1 MEIQRLCLSL
11 REIAQLEVKKLS
23 DKEYRI
29 LVINPGS
36 TSTKIGVFDNEISIF
51 EKTIRHD
58 ADIINSYSNIIEQYD
73 FRKATILETLDKEG
87 INISKL
93 SAVCGRGGL
102 LRPIEGGTYAVNDL
116 MLKDLRA
123 GFSGQHAS
131 NLGGIIA
138 FEIAAGLNIPA
149 YIVDPVVVDELDPI
163 ARISGFAL
171 IERKSI
177 FHALNQKAVARRIA
191 KELGKKYN
199 ELNLI
204 VTHMG
209 GGITVGVH
217 KQGKVIDVNNG
228 LHGDGPFSP
237 ERAGTVPAG
246 DLIALC
252 YSGEYY
258 REEIMKKLVGQGG
271 LVGYLGTNDA
281 VQVEERIAAGDKE
294 AKLVYDAMGYQ
305 VAKEIGAASAVL
317 AGKVDAIVL
326 TGGLAY
332 GKGFVKE
339 ISDRIN
345 WIADV
350 IIHPGENELQAL
362 AEGALRVLRGEE
374 EVRVY
379 PGNFTTANI

>member
-1 MEIQRLCLSL
+1 MQE
-11 REIAQLEVKKLS
+11 
-23 DKEYRI
+23 KEYRI
-29 LVINPGS
+29 LIINPGS
-36 TSTKIGVFDNEISIF
+36 TSTKIGVYDNEISIL
-51 EKTIRHD
+51 EKTLRHD
-58 ADIINSYSNIIEQYD
+58 ANKINTFDNIIDQYEY
-73 FRKATILETLDKEG
+73 RKKNILEILDTEG

-93 SAVCGRGGL
+93 DAVCGRGGL
-102 LRPIEGGTYAVNDL
+102 LRPIEGGTYSVNDV
-116 MLKDLRA
+116 MLTDLRT

-138 FEIAAGLNIPA
+138 YEIASGLNIPA
-149 YIVDPVVVDELDPI
+149 FIVDPVVVDELDPI
-163 ARISGFAL
+163 ARISGFSL

-177 FHALNQKAVARRIA
+177 FHALNQKAVARRVA
-191 KELGKKYN
+191 KELGKNYKD
-199 ELNLI
+199 LNLI

-246 DLIALC
+246 DLITLC
-252 YSGEYY
+252 YSGEFY

-281 VQVEERIAAGDKE
+281 IQVEKMIENGNEAAE
-294 AKLVYDAMGYQ
+294 LVYEAMAYQ
-305 VAKEIGAASAVL
+305 VAKEIGSASTVL
-317 AGKVDAIVL
+317 SGKVDAIIL

-332 GKGFVKE
+332 GKSFVKS
-339 ISDRIN
+339 ITDRIN

-350 IIHPGENELQAL
+350 IVQPGENELQAL
-362 AEGALRVLRGEE
+362 AEGALRVLRNEE
-374 EVRVY
+374 EVKIY
-379 PGNFTTANI
+379 PGHSDTTII

>member
-1 MEIQRLCLSL
+1 LPCNKL
-11 REIAQLEVKKLS
+11 RKFFPLGVNTLQE
-23 DKEYRI
+23 KEYRI
-29 LVINPGS
+29 LIINPGS
-36 TSTKIGVFDNEISIF
+36 TSTKIGVFNNEFSIL

-58 ADIINSYSNIIEQYD
+58 ANVINSFDTIIDQFEY
-73 FRKATILETLDKEG
+73 RKNTILEILDAEG

-93 SAVCGRGGL
+93 DAVCGRGGL
-102 LRPIEGGTYAVNDL
+102 LRPIEGGTYAVNDA
-116 MLKDLRA
+116 MLSDLRSD
-123 GFSGQHAS
+123 FSGSHAS

-138 FEIAAGLNIPA
+138 YEIALGLNIPSF
-149 YIVDPVVVDELDPI
+149 IVDPVVVDELEPI
-163 ARISGFAL
+163 ARISGFAQ

-177 FHALNQKAVARRIA
+177 FHALNQKAVARRVA
-191 KELGKKYN
+191 SQLGKKYKD
-199 ELNLI
+199 LNLI

-246 DLIALC
+246 DLISLC

-258 REEIMKKLVGQGG
+258 REEVMKKLVGQGG

-281 VQVEERIAAGDKE
+281 VQVEKMIENGNEKAT
-294 AKLVYDAMGYQ
+294 LVYDAMAYQ

-317 AGKVDAIVL
+317 SGKVDAIIL

-332 GKGFVKE
+332 GKGFVKS
-339 ISDRIN
+339 ITDRIN

-350 IIHPGENELQAL
+350 IVHPGENELQAL
-362 AEGALRVLRGEE
+362 AEGALRVLKGEE
-374 EVRVY
+374 DAKIY
-379 PGNFTTANI
+379 PGHLN

>member
-1 MEIQRLCLSL
+1 LQ
-11 REIAQLEVKKLS
+11 

-29 LVINPGS
+29 LAINPGS
-36 TSTKIGVFDNEISIF
+36 TSTKIGIFDDEISIF
-51 EKTIRHD
+51 EKTIRHE
-58 ADIINSYSNIIEQYD
+58 AESINSFANIIDQFE
-73 FRKATILETLDKEG
+73 FRKTTILETLDNEG

-102 LRPIEGGTYAVNDL
+102 LRPIEGGTYPVNDL
-116 MLKDLRA
+116 MLKDLRS
-123 GFSGQHAS
+123 GNYGQHAS

-138 FEIAAGLNIPA
+138 NEIATNLNIPA
-149 YIVDPVVVDELDPI
+149 FIVDPVVVDELEPI
-163 ARISGFAL
+163 ARISGFSL

-177 FHALNQKAVARRIA
+177 FHALNQKAVARRVA
-191 KELGKKYN
+191 KDLGKKYN
-199 ELNLI
+199 DLNLI

-217 KQGKVIDVNNG
+217 KQGKVVDVNNG

-252 YSGEYY
+252 FSGEHY

-281 VQVEERIAAGDKE
+281 VKVEKMIDSGDSE
-294 AKLVYDAMGYQ
+294 ALLIYDAMAYQ
-305 VAKEIGAASAVL
+305 VAKEIGAASTVL
-317 AGKVDAIVL
+317 SGKVDAIVL

-332 GKGFVKE
+332 GRGFVKA
-339 ISDRIN
+339 ITDRIN

-350 IIHPGENELQAL
+350 IVQPGENELQAL
-362 AEGALRVLRGEE
+362 AEGAFRVLRGEE
-374 EVRVY
+374 VGKIY
-379 PGNFTTANI
+379 SGNINTAKILRNIGGINRGTRI

>member
-1 MEIQRLCLSL
+1 MQ
-11 REIAQLEVKKLS
+11 
-23 DKEYRI
+23 DNEYRI

-36 TSTKIGVFDNEISIF
+36 TSTKIGVFDNDISIL

-58 ADIINSYSNIIEQYD
+58 SEDINSFANIIDQYE
-73 FRKATILETLDKEG
+73 FRKTTILEILDNEG

-102 LRPIEGGTYAVNDL
+102 LRPIEGGTYAVNDV
-116 MLKDLRA
+116 MLADLRSGYA
-123 GFSGQHAS
+123 GQHAS

-138 FEIAAGLNIPA
+138 YEIASGLNIPSF
-149 YIVDPVVVDELDPI
+149 IVDPVVVDELEPL
-163 ARISGFAL
+163 ARISGFSL

-177 FHALNQKAVARRIA
+177 FHALNQKAVARRVA
-191 KELGKKYN
+191 KELGEKYN
-199 ELNLI
+199 DLNLI

-209 GGITVGVH
+209 GGITVGIH
-217 KQGKVIDVNNG
+217 KHGKVIDVNNG

-237 ERAGTVPAG
+237 ERSGTVPVG
-246 DLIALC
+246 DLVALC

-258 REEIMKKLVGQGG
+258 RDEIMKMLVGQGG

-281 VQVEERIAAGDKE
+281 VKVEQRIAAGDDE
-294 AKLVYDAMGYQ
+294 AKLVYDAMAYQ
-305 VAKEIGAASAVL
+305 VAKEIGAASTVL
-317 AGKVDAIVL
+317 SGKVDAIIL

-332 GKGFVKE
+332 GEGFVKS
-339 ISDRIN
+339 ITDRIN

-350 IIHPGENELQAL
+350 IVQPGENELQAL

-374 EVRVY
+374 EEKVY
-379 PGNFTTANI
+379 TGKFKTAKI

>member
-1 MEIQRLCLSL
+1 M
-11 REIAQLEVKKLS
+11 LENV
-23 DKEYRI
+23 YRI

-36 TSTKIGVFDNEISIF
+36 TSTKIGVFDNERSVF

-58 ADIINSYSNIIEQYD
+58 SETINSFATIFDQYE
-73 FRKATILETLDKEG
+73 FRKTTILETLDQEG

-102 LRPIEGGTYAVNDL
+102 LRPIEGGTYSVNDE
-116 MLKDLRA
+116 MLKDLKV
-123 GFSGQHAS
+123 GYSGQHAS
-131 NLGGIIA
+131 NLGGILA
-138 FEIAAGLNIPA
+138 FEIATGLNIPSF
-149 YIVDPVVVDELDPI
+149 IVDPVVVDELSDV
-163 ARISGFAL
+163 ARISGFSL

-177 FHALNQKAVARRIA
+177 FHALNQKAVARRVA
-191 KELGKKYN
+191 KEFGRKYE

-209 GGITVGVH
+209 GGITVGTH
-217 KQGKVIDVNNG
+217 KGGRVVDVNNG

-246 DLIALC
+246 DLVSLC
-252 YSGEYY
+252 FSGDYY
-258 REEIMKKLVGQGG
+258 RDEVMKKLVGQGG

-281 VQVEERIAAGDKE
+281 VQVEKMIENGDKK
-294 AKLVYDAMGYQ
+294 AGLVYEAMAYQ
-305 VAKEIGAASAVL
+305 VAKEIASASAVL

-332 GKGFVKE
+332 GKGFVNQ
-339 ISDRIN
+339 ISDRIS

-350 IIHPGENELQAL
+350 IVQPGENELQAL
-362 AEGALRVLRGEE
+362 TEGALRVLRGEE
-374 EVRVY
+374 DAKIY
-379 PGNFTTANI
+379 PGNKVDSKVRS